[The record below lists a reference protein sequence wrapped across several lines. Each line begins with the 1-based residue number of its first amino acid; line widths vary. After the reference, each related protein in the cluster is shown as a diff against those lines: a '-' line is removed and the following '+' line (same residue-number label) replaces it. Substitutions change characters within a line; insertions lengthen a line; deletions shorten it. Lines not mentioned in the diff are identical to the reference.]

1 MKEEVYACM
10 MFACALVNEACSL
23 IVYTLSNSYIMAAR
37 VLSNLTTRA
46 RSARV
51 R

>member
-23 IVYTLSNSYIMAAR
+23 IVYTLRLYK
-37 VLSNLTTRA
+37 V
-46 RSARV
+46 
-51 R
+51 